1 MPDPFGFRDTD
12 DEADEPEAPPSLGRK
27 VRVIIAIA
35 LVVTVVAVATAGPA
49 GLLVALSAAAVT
61 TALVLTVR
69 LPGAPPP
76 RRRRRTGRPVDNA
89 PFRSYRRVADQLSW
103 ASVSPRHYDQV
114 TRPLLTQLAAARL
127 SDRHRVDL
135 HADPTAARSILG
147 EDVWPWIDPQRPAS
161 RNSQPPGVG
170 PDTLTL
176 IVDRLEHL

>member
-1 MPDPFGFRDTD
+1 VPDPFGFRDAD
-12 DEADEPEAPPSLGRK
+12 DEQDEADERGGRVRA
-27 VRVIIAIA
+27 VRVVVAIA
-35 LVVTVVAVATAGPA
+35 LLVTVVSVATAGPA

-76 RRRRRTGRPVDNA
+76 RPRRRAAPPVDNA

-103 ASVSPRHYDQV
+103 ASVSPRHYDKV

-127 SDRHRVDL
+127 ADRHRVDL
-135 HADPTAARSILG
+135 HADPAAARSIVG
-147 EDVWPWIDPQRPAS
+147 EDVWRWIDPQRAAS
-161 RNSQPPGVG
+161 RDSQPPGVG
-170 PDTLTL
+170 ADTLTL